1 MAETDKK
8 LAPAEIGAPSQG
20 DQTGAAKSVNTRRA
34 YAADWKHFSAW
45 CRRQNLSPLL
55 PDAKIVG
62 LYITACAS
70 GMLTAMDKDDR
81 KPNAVSTIERR
92 LSSLAWNFS
101 QRGQVLDRN
110 DPDIVTVM
118 SGLRDTDARRPVQKE
133 VVTPEDIL
141 AMLSTLER
149 GTLRGIRDRAML
161 LIGFHGGLRRS
172 QIVGLDAQKGQT
184 EDGCGWVQILDTGLL
199 ITVRGKGG
207 WHDVEIAR
215 GASDTSCPVK
225 ALEVW
230 LTFAKIAHGPLFRRV
245 TGKGKSVGA
254 DRLNGQE
261 VARLVK
267 RTALAAGVRG
277 NLSEDQRAFRFSGRS
292 LRARR
297 SSSTGV

>member
-1 MAETDKK
+1 MVETEKK
-8 LAPAEIGAPSQG
+8 LTPAEIGAPSQG
-20 DQTGAAKSVNTRRA
+20 DPARAAKSVNTRRA

-55 PDAKIVG
+55 PDGKIVG

-70 GMLTAMDKDDR
+70 GTLTAIGKDDR

-101 QRGQVLDRN
+101 QRGQALDRN
-110 DPDIVTVM
+110 DRDIATVM
-118 SGLRDTDARRPVQKE
+118 SGFRDTHARRPVQKE

-172 QIVGLDAQKGQT
+172 QIVGLDVQKGQT

-297 SSSTGV
+297 SSSNEV